1 MNKRILNCGRKIEP
15 KENNLDFCSF
25 CESFVDLG
33 DELMKSLFIIDS
45 WGKEKGFL
53 GFSDIY
59 NVIKAF
65 GRYEVFASQELLDMF
80 CQMVYVK

>member
-1 MNKRILNCGRKIEP
+1 
-15 KENNLDFCSF
+15 
-25 CESFVDLG
+25 
-33 DELMKSLFIIDS
+33 LFIIDS